1 MISKAGIPMI
11 EHSEIQTGSVSN
23 PAEIGELVRAK
34 RKKDKLTQ
42 AQTSAL
48 CNVGTRF
55 LSELENGKTTLEL
68 GKVLQVLAC
77 LGLEVSINQRRWP
90 HKRQS

>member
-1 MISKAGIPMI
+1 MTNQMI
-11 EHSEIQTGSVSN
+11 ETGNIVY
-23 PAEIGELVRAK
+23 PADIGQMVRAK
-34 RKKDKLTQ
+34 RKQNKLTQ

-68 GKVLQVLAC
+68 GKVLQVLSC
-77 LGLEVSINQRRWP
+77 LGFEVSINPRGWLDRGQ
-90 HKRQS
+90 